1 MKDLSEK
8 TDVASGALGI
18 DLAMGI
24 TGTLTEK
31 LGSGGPCTLW
41 WRCNNSNPKTQLIHY
56 IQNEE
61 KEETLGGT
69 QSQVAVI
76 HEEAAVPSF
85 FLELLVS
92 AKC

>member
-31 LGSGGPCTLW
+31 LGSGG
-41 WRCNNSNPKTQLIHY
+41 
-56 IQNEE
+56 
-61 KEETLGGT
+61 LGSLRK
-69 QSQVAVI
+69 Q
-76 HEEAAVPSF
+76 
-85 FLELLVS
+85 
-92 AKC
+92 K